1 MVLGLTFFSTNY
13 WYAEKCATAGA
24 AGAPRS
30 MRPQSSRAAVVLR
43 GEHTQ
48 RDGTSWGPLD
58 WRRSFESLS
67 ASYIRPRRADGWLV
81 HLFYHTHHS
90 NESAALHAVLRP
102 RACAETKTT
111 SSTTSCI
118 EVNASHQFES
128 GGIALNL
135 VPKSATYDEYLFTR
149 FDVLYKLPFAYWNVS
164 SSTDGPT
171 SPEDDWCPSATDA
184 LV

>member
-1 MVLGLTFFSTNY
+1 MCDGGRGG
-13 WYAEKCATAGA
+13 GA
-24 AGAPRS
+24 AGS

-111 SSTTSCI
+111 SSITSCI

-149 FDVLYKLPFAYWNVS
+149 FDVLYKLPFAYWNNERRRWRLEHRWPDES
-164 SSTDGPT
+164 
-171 SPEDDWCPSATDA
+171 
-184 LV
+184 